1 MASGKEMKAVI
12 SLAGKV
18 DPSLSKAISDT
29 EKRVSRLSKLKSFG
43 GALAKAGAVAAKGLA
58 VVGGAAATAAT
69 AIGTAALSSYS
80 DYEQMVGGIDTL
92 FKDSSATVQQ
102 YAAEAYKTAGVS
114 ANTYMEQ
121 ATNFSASLIQSL
133 GGDTQAAAQYA
144 DLAIKDMSDNA
155 NKMGTDIESIQQTY
169 QSLMRGNYA
178 MLDNLKLGKQKDNA
192 IAEYKPCENG
202 ETLQLAA

>member
-1 MASGKEMKAVI
+1 MASAKEMKAII

-18 DPSLSKAISDT
+18 DPSLAKAIKDVDKQFKGL
-29 EKRVSRLSKLKSFG
+29 ERQSKVM
-43 GALAKAGAVAAKGLA
+43 GALKTAGSMAAKGIA
-58 VVGGAAATAAT
+58 VAGGAAATAAI
-69 AIGTAALSSYS
+69 AVGKAALDSYAS
-80 DYEQMVGGIDTL
+80 YEQLVGGIDTL

-121 ATNFSASLIQSL
+121 ATSFSASLIQSL

-155 NKMGTDIESIQQTY
+155 NKMGTSIDSIQQTY

-178 MLDNLKLGKQKDNA
+178 INEQPLA
-192 IAEYKPCENG
+192 
-202 ETLQLAA
+202 LAA